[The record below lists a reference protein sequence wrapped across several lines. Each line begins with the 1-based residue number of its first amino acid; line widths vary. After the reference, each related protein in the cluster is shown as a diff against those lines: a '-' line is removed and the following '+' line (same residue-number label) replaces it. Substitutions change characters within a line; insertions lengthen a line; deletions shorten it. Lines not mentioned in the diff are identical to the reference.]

1 MYVIIVLVMFFWKVG
16 DYVKK
21 TSIGGQALIEGVMM
35 KGPDEIAMAVR
46 KSDGEIVVKTE
57 PVGKIEKS
65 KLVKIPIIRGVIA
78 LINSMVI
85 GIKALTYSAEFFQES
100 SKEEEE
106 SKFEKWLKNKFGD
119 KAEDITMYMSVAM
132 SLALAIL
139 IFMFIPT
146 IVINFFKNK
155 ISNQIIL
162 SGLEGILK
170 ITMFI
175 AYIVI
180 ISRMKEIQRVFQYHG
195 AEHKVIHCY
204 ESGKDVTVE
213 NARIFSTLHPRCG
226 TSFLLIVMITSIL
239 IFSFLGWKNVIL
251 RIIMKIILLP
261 IVAGI
266 SYEIIRWAG
275 RSDSKMVSIISYPG
289 LMLQKLTTSEPDDKQ
304 LEVAIEAF
312 KKVLPEDEDADLW

>member
-1 MYVIIVLVMFFWKVG
+1 M
-16 DYVKK
+16 KK

-100 SKEEEE
+100 SKDEEE

-119 KAEDITMYMSVAM
+119 KAEDITMYMSIAM

-155 ISNQIIL
+155 ISNQLIL

-204 ESGKDVTVE
+204 ESGRDVTVE

-275 RSDSKMVSIISYPG
+275 KSDSKVVSIISYPG

>member
-1 MYVIIVLVMFFWKVG
+1 MFFWKVG

>member
-1 MYVIIVLVMFFWKVG
+1 M
-16 DYVKK
+16 KK

>member
-1 MYVIIVLVMFFWKVG
+1 
-16 DYVKK
+16 
-21 TSIGGQALIEGVMM
+21 MM

-100 SKEEEE
+100 SKDEEE

-119 KAEDITMYMSVAM
+119 KAEDITMYMSIAM

-155 ISNQIIL
+155 ISNQLIL

-204 ESGKDVTVE
+204 ESGRDVTVE

-275 RSDSKMVSIISYPG
+275 KSDSKVVSIISYPG